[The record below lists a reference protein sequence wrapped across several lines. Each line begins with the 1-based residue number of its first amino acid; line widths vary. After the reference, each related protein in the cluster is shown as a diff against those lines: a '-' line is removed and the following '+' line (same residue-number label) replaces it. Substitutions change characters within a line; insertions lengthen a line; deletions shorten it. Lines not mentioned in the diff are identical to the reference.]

1 MNSLIGVKQQLLI
14 TQDELD
20 EFGRVW
26 TSLSFIDLWIIN
38 RRERERDTSDS
49 SDVPTHQHQDS
60 HLLTS
65 DNEGKFEN
73 DLNLES
79 VSGCLTAVSHL
90 VTRTRVFLKSRPHQP
105 CLKKIS
111 LSVKR
116 CAALV
121 QAEGD
126 DM

>member
-49 SDVPTHQHQDS
+49 SDVPTHQHQDF
-60 HLLTS
+60 HQLTS

-79 VSGCLTAVSHL
+79 VSGCLTAVSHMLL
-90 VTRTRVFLKSRPHQP
+90 VLGYF
-105 CLKKIS
+105 
-111 LSVKR
+111 
-116 CAALV
+116 
-121 QAEGD
+121 
-126 DM
+126 